1 MTASGAQ
8 PHELG
13 EQESALA
20 QPAPIPDAADS
31 SPATLSVLLQRL
43 RHHRSTT
50 GRRPLD
56 AAAVKDG
63 CIPLDKRRKEATLGV
78 GAPRDQPP
86 ECLLRRQLVVHGR
99 VVGAAAL
106 PGRAHFSPRPLNR
119 GEREAAS
126 KAWSR

>member
-1 MTASGAQ
+1 
-8 PHELG
+8 
-13 EQESALA
+13 
-20 QPAPIPDAADS
+20 
-31 SPATLSVLLQRL
+31 VVC
-43 RHHRSTT
+43 
-50 GRRPLD
+50 PLD

-63 CIPLDKRRKEATLGV
+63 CTPLDKRRKEATLGV

-126 KAWSR
+126 KAWSEVDAHRPPSGSGKKDVALRRRLRKV